1 MQSLGDTTA
10 MLARV
15 RKQVEAFAAGADQ
28 HGPAVMQETAEFGS
42 NPGAL
47 RMLSYVP
54 EDLPAGSP
62 LVVVLHGCTQR
73 AEAHAF
79 SGGWLTLADRYGFAV
94 LAPEQSPSNNPN
106 RCFNWYQPDDAARG
120 GGEAAS
126 IRAMVSHMLAEHAL
140 DARRVFATGLSAG
153 GAMTAVMLATYP
165 DVFAAGGVV
174 AGLPY
179 GVADNVQEALSAMYA
194 DSGRSGSDLA
204 ERVRRAAPAGGSAPR
219 LSIWHGDA
227 DSTVRPHN
235 AVHLANQWAAVHGL
249 TPEPSETQRLPGRT
263 RMVWRSPAGEA
274 LVESNLVQGLA
285 HGTPLATAGPE
296 GVGSAGPYMLEA
308 GVSSSLEIARF
319 WGLAPAA
326 EARAEPSDR
335 PAQRAKAHGQPDA
348 ASAIGDQVMASV
360 SGHVPAGVKSV
371 IEQALKTAGLMK

>member
-1 MQSLGDTTA
+1 
-10 MLARV
+10 
-15 RKQVEAFAAGADQ
+15 
-28 HGPAVMQETAEFGS
+28 
-42 NPGAL
+42 
-47 RMLSYVP
+47 
-54 EDLPAGSP
+54 
-62 LVVVLHGCTQR
+62 
-73 AEAHAF
+73 
-79 SGGWLTLADRYGFAV
+79 
-94 LAPEQSPSNNPN
+94 
-106 RCFNWYQPDDAARG
+106 
-120 GGEAAS
+120 
-126 IRAMVSHMLAEHAL
+126 MVSHMLAEHGL
-140 DARRVFATGLSAG
+140 DARRVFVTGLSAG

-194 DSGRSGSDLA
+194 DSGRSGADLA
-204 ERVRRAAPAGGSAPR
+204 ELVRCAAPAGGSAPR

-249 TPEPSETQRLPGRT
+249 TAQPSETQRLPGRT
-263 RMVWRSPAGEA
+263 RTVWRSPTGEA

-285 HGTPLATAGPE
+285 HGTPLDTAGPD
-296 GVGSAGPYMLEA
+296 GVGSAAPYMLEA

-326 EARAEPSDR
+326 DPAAEPVAGSKPR
-335 PAQRAKAHGQPDA
+335 AQTNAHA
-348 ASAIGDQVMASV
+348 ESASGIGDQVMASV